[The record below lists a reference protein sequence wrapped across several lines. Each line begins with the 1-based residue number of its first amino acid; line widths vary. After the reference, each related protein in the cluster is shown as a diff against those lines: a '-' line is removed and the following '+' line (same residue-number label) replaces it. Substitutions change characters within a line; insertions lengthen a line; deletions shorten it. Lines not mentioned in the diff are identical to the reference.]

1 MDYSPW
7 DRKGSDTPD
16 QLTCTHIPLTKEGD
30 RSLGGW
36 RPRAGLRRAVLG
48 MPRSFL
54 VKALFSY
61 IGEW

>member
-7 DRKGSDTPD
+7 GRKGLDTPD
-16 QLTCTHIPLTKEGD
+16 RLTRTHIPLTKEGD
-30 RSLGGW
+30 PSLGGW

-54 VKALFSY
+54 VNVPFS
-61 IGEW
+61 